1 MEKPV
6 LSMRTLRLEH
16 PVEHFF
22 AAGHL
27 YDYGVLYGVVVLV
40 KGIAAFTGDALNVG
54 AFGPYSVSI
63 TACLYSS
70 LAGA

>member
-54 AFGPYSVSI
+54 AFGP
-63 TACLYSS
+63 
-70 LAGA
+70 